1 MIKRLV
7 LIIGFLLLGLL
18 LQGIGLA
25 ETENYCD
32 DPDSWK
38 EWNELIQKYPADM
51 EVQALHALRS
61 GLCVKIDRGNI
72 TVEQAIEI
80 FESARETII
89 EKWKKDEKREKD
101 KHKL

>member
-7 LIIGFLLLGLL
+7 LIIGFLILGLL

-38 EWNELIQKYPADM
+38 EWEELIQKHPTDM
-51 EVQALHALRS
+51 E
-61 GLCVKIDRGNI
+61 DRYGSSSSPCPL
-72 TVEQAIEI
+72 E
-80 FESARETII
+80 RE
-89 EKWKKDEKREKD
+89 R
-101 KHKL
+101 